1 MRRTITLALTG
12 LLAATAAW
20 AQDDNS
26 ANTATTTTTTTEVT
40 HGYLRDETV
49 GLKPEVGLMAY
60 TDAFG
65 NSTSRLAVGFD
76 LDWNILRAV
85 DPEEGDTFFGIDT
98 GFIYSHMGSPTS
110 NFWGSSATT
119 IQDAGANMFLI
130 PADLKLGYAFADK
143 YRLSIHGGGN
153 ITYRS
158 VASSLYLGDSSF
170 QPGSVWRIFPNVG
183 ADLEIA
189 MGRNA
194 AILLRPDVTLTPGN
208 TIFTGMLALGVTLG

>member
-40 HGYLRDETV
+40 HGYLRDEKV
-49 GLKPEVGLMAY
+49 GLKPEVGVAAY
-60 TDAFG
+60 TDEFG
-65 NSTSRLAVGFD
+65 NATSRVAVGFD
-76 LDWNILRAV
+76 LDWNILNSVA
-85 DPEEGDTFFGIDT
+85 PEMGDTFLGIDT
-98 GFIYSHMGSPTS
+98 GLIYSHLGSPTS

-119 IQDAGANMFLI
+119 IQNASGNMFLI
-130 PADLKLGYAFADK
+130 PADVKAGYTFADK
-143 YRLSIHGGGN
+143 YRLSVHGGGN
-153 ITYRS
+153 IMYRS

-170 QPGSVWRIFPNVG
+170 QSGSVWRLFPNVG

-189 MGRNA
+189 LGRNA
-194 AILLRPDVTLTPGN
+194 ALLLRPDVTLTPGN
-208 TIFTGMLALGVTLG
+208 TLFTGMLALGVTLG